1 MNGFVS
7 FSPPTVEVRRPRPDT
22 VLVVLAGE
30 HDLSSAAELRKTLTL
45 ALNGC
50 THLIVDLSSTEFVD
64 SSTITALV
72 TAKKRADEGGCEFNL
87 VLASTPIV
95 ERALEL
101 TGVLAGLN
109 RVSTLEQA
117 LTLNPGGENGP

>member
-109 RVSTLEQA
+109 RVSA
-117 LTLNPGGENGP
+117 APWSKHSP